1 MVNNKVME
9 SEKHKFNV
17 GIFVT
22 CLVNMFRPEVGFAT
36 IELCE
41 KANCHIIVPEEQTC
55 CGQVNYNNGDEA
67 SAKKAAQSFIDMFE
81 EFDYIVIPSGSCR
94 GMVYKHYPTL
104 LADDMIY
111 HEKAQKIAEKT
122 YELTQFLHDVMNIRL
137 DKIYDGDE
145 KVTYHSSCSSLR
157 ECHIKDQPAN
167 LLKQTG
173 MRYIPL
179 DKNEECCGF
188 GGSFCVKYPD
198 ISDRMV
204 SDKVKHI
211 NDTKADYIC
220 AGDLGC
226 LLNIAG
232 KLSFDDQKHTN
243 NAQKHIETR
252 HIAEILAGKLD
263 SPAIAQGEDE
273 FKGI

>member
-1 MVNNKVME
+1 MSKENSKPNI
-9 SEKHKFNV
+9 

-22 CLVNMFRPEVGFAT
+22 CLVNMFRPEIGFAT
-36 IELCE
+36 IELCK
-41 KANCHIIVPEEQTC
+41 KANCNIIVPEEQTC

-67 SAKKAAQSFIDMFE
+67 SAIKAAKSFIDQFE
-81 EFDYIVIPSGSCR
+81 AFDYIVIPSGSCR
-94 GMVYKHYPTL
+94 GMVYKHYPVI
-104 LADDMIY
+104 LANDDDY
-111 HEKAQKIAEKT
+111 REKAQKTADKT
-122 YELTQFLHDVMNIRL
+122 YELTQFLHDVIKIDLN
-137 DKIYDGDE
+137 KIYDGDE
-145 KVTYHSSCSSLR
+145 KVTYHASCSSLR
-157 ECHIKDQPAN
+157 ECNIKTQPAN

-173 MRYIPL
+173 MTYVQL
-179 DKNEECCGF
+179 DKYEECCGF

-198 ISDRMV
+198 ISNRMV

-232 KLSFDDQKHTN
+232 KLSFDGNQATE
-243 NAQKHIETR
+243 AR

-263 SPAIAQGEDE
+263 NPAIAKTKDE
-273 FKGI
+273 FESLS